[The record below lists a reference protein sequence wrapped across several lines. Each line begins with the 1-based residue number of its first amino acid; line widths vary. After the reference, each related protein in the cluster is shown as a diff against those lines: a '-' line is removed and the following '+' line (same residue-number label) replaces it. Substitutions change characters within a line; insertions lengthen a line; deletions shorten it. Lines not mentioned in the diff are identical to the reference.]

1 MGGKNEKGSGYFLV
15 LLSTFMTF
23 ECAGNN
29 KEPTTNE
36 ITSPTATP
44 VNTPVAPPG
53 TAKSL
58 EQGKIVD
65 VMIQNFTFN
74 PSSVEVSA
82 GDTVRWT
89 NMDNTEHTVSGNT
102 FTSGL
107 IPKGQNYEFLF
118 AEPGVYNYECSIH
131 PSMKG
136 TVSVVE
142 KK

>member
-1 MGGKNEKGSGYFLV
+1 MRKEFV
-15 LLSTFMTF
+15 IFMILLSMFLAIGCT
-23 ECAGNN
+23 GNN
-29 KEPTTNE
+29 KGQTANE
-36 ITSPTATP
+36 TVSPAITP

-65 VMIQNFTFN
+65 VTIQNFTFN

-89 NMDNTEHTVSGNT
+89 NMDTTEHTVSGNT

-118 AEPGVYNYECSIH
+118 AEPGVYNYEYSIH